1 MGKKHSAVCYI
12 FREGAFI
19 PVQKTKPLRNE
30 FGLDLFQYKGAV
42 YEGKTGLHLCPAQD
56 AEYLSLFI
64 KSHGGI
70 EKVRQVIESS
80 LEHTGLSP
88 RYTRPNEK
96 KKDIFPPKEK
106 DEKRV
111 YAKDLMG
118 NKHFYY
124 RFYNENGIELY
135 TLEKEKDFYRTVFIP
150 CEGFMVGIGQHH
162 RLAEI
167 LKLLPTLEHGIRG
180 EVQRIYWDGMARPRR
195 TMPPFWKNAAAVT
208 NSGMRSGPSRSASV
222 NGSGRNAMIPLSGR
236 RRRIF
241 WQERRW

>member
-96 KKDIFPPKEK
+96 KGHLS
-106 DEKRV
+106 
-111 YAKDLMG
+111 AKG
-118 NKHFYY
+118 K
-124 RFYNENGIELY
+124 G
-135 TLEKEKDFYRTVFIP
+135 
-150 CEGFMVGIGQHH
+150 
-162 RLAEI
+162 
-167 LKLLPTLEHGIRG
+167 
-180 EVQRIYWDGMARPRR
+180 
-195 TMPPFWKNAAAVT
+195 
-208 NSGMRSGPSRSASV
+208 
-222 NGSGRNAMIPLSGR
+222 
-236 RRRIF
+236 
-241 WQERRW
+241 